1 MITHQPNADS
11 PFVNSILY
19 GDYTHEQAFTKQS
32 MSQII
37 LSNGF
42 ENIKSYEVKPIVHGL
57 KSFLRYLV
65 WVLIIKN
72 ILLIFNLV
80 ETGAFS
86 YRSIL
91 SRNFITVSLKKKLK
105 IY

>member
-1 MITHQPNADS
+1 
-11 PFVNSILY
+11 
-19 GDYTHEQAFTKQS
+19 